1 MTVLEPL
8 LINSVHSEKNTVES
22 TAAQNRRPSSALRSW
37 NQASNKTAATQT
49 EAEQRCDIVSA
60 ATALPELHSQTAV
73 ANSCSVAP
81 ETSDEPNGDSGEG
94 ESDEELDEESEEELD
109 EEPDEDPDGEPDE
122 DPDEEPDEDLGSDI
136 FDDNFDEDL
145 KGEKMEKVE
154 EELYELYYTVNEF
167 KEDAHW
173 LIARHLFLA
182 ADDPK
187 LDDLAH
193 SLRSRIS
200 DRTGMEIVAL
210 FQDAEWIFE
219 CELKALHKLAT
230 AYKKRQNEGRIKKSA
245 DKKRK
250 ASPAT
255 DGPPVQRPRNA

>member
-1 MTVLEPL
+1 MEP
-8 LINSVHSEKNTVES
+8 
-22 TAAQNRRPSSALRSW
+22 
-37 NQASNKTAATQT
+37 SNKTAATQT

-219 CELKALHKLAT
+219 CEVRRGTATKTMERVAAELSKLFFLVETRCYHDEARLVPCEISIRSQAQSAPQT
-230 AYKKRQNEGRIKKSA
+230 RHGIQKETKRRSNQEVG
-245 DKKRK
+245 
-250 ASPAT
+250 
-255 DGPPVQRPRNA
+255 G